1 MYKNYKIRLYPT
13 EEQKLIIYN
22 HINACRFVWNYMLEL
37 ENTAE
42 KDGKF
47 LDYYDLKKNISN
59 MKKSDEYSF
68 LKNIS
73 STSLTYVCKN
83 LSNAYKMFFNK
94 KAKHPKFKS
103 KKRTKLKYPIRCDSK
118 RFYMIDNNHI
128 KIEKLGKIK
137 CSDFLPY
144 NCIKICEANIEL
156 VNEKWIL
163 NIRLECENQVFDLTD
178 YYMGIDLGVKELA
191 VVSYGDKQLIFHN
204 IKKSKKIKT
213 LESKKRHIQRVL
225 SRKYKVNGNYA
236 KTNNVLKYEKILK
249 TIIFKLHNIRLDY
262 IHKTTNQL
270 VSLKPKRI
278 VVEDLN
284 LVGIEK
290 NKHLS
295 KSLKDQMFNEFIR
308 QIEYKCK
315 WNGIEFVK
323 ADRFYPSSKLC
334 SCCGYKKI
342 DLKLSDRIYK
352 CDNCGLKIDRDYNA
366 AINLMNYSI

>member
-1 MYKNYKIRLYPT
+1 
-13 EEQKLIIYN
+13 
-22 HINACRFVWNYMLEL
+22 MLEL

-137 CSDFLPY
+137 CSDFLRY

-163 NIRLECENQVFDLTD
+163 YIRLECENQVFDLTD

-191 VVSYGDKQLIFHN
+191 VVSYGDKQ
-204 IKKSKKIKT
+204 
-213 LESKKRHIQRVL
+213 
-225 SRKYKVNGNYA
+225 
-236 KTNNVLKYEKILK
+236 
-249 TIIFKLHNIRLDY
+249 
-262 IHKTTNQL
+262 
-270 VSLKPKRI
+270 
-278 VVEDLN
+278 
-284 LVGIEK
+284 
-290 NKHLS
+290 
-295 KSLKDQMFNEFIR
+295 
-308 QIEYKCK
+308 
-315 WNGIEFVK
+315 
-323 ADRFYPSSKLC
+323 
-334 SCCGYKKI
+334 
-342 DLKLSDRIYK
+342 
-352 CDNCGLKIDRDYNA
+352 
-366 AINLMNYSI
+366 